1 MIDLTEELK
10 AKAMQGMH
18 LPPLRLDP
26 AAIRTVMINEVVP
39 ERPEDDFYGNAPAPL
54 YLSTA
59 LPLFRRAGLQ
69 AASIREV
76 TDNGIYI
83 TNAVKTPKRETTV
96 PQVMIEESLPVL
108 ERELSLFP
116 NLRAVMLMGDV
127 AKKAFNLI
135 VRKRTG
141 KNAIPSGSTY
151 QLRRTPFHAMGL
163 RVFPSYI
170 MTGRNLLI
178 EKSKMA
184 MAAEDIRAMLE
195 FIRSQEQPGQPSGQ
209 GKQ

>member
-10 AKAMQGMH
+10 AMAAPGMQ
-18 LPPLRLDP
+18 LPPLRVDP

-39 ERPEDDFYGNAPAPL
+39 ECPENDFYGSAPAPL

-59 LPLFRRAGLQ
+59 LTLFRQAGFP
-69 AASIREV
+69 ASSIHDV
-76 TDNGIYI
+76 TDAGIYI

-96 PQVMIEESLPVL
+96 PQAMIEESLPVL

-127 AKKAFNLI
+127 AKKAFNMI
-135 VRKRTG
+135 ARGRTG
-141 KNAIPSGSTY
+141 KNAIPPGSTY
-151 QLRRTPFHAMGL
+151 KLRRTPFHAMGL
-163 RVFPSYI
+163 RIFPSYI
-170 MTGRNLLI
+170 MTGRNILI
-178 EKSKMA
+178 EKSKMT

-195 FIRSQEQPGQPSGQ
+195 FIHGQEQPVASSGKGQ
-209 GKQ
+209 

>member
-10 AKAMQGMH
+10 ARAVQGMH
-18 LPPLRLDP
+18 LPPLRLDS

-54 YLSTA
+54 
-59 LPLFRRAGLQ
+59 PLFRRAGLP

-96 PQVMIEESLPVL
+96 PQAMIEESLPVL

-116 NLRAVMLMGDV
+116 NLRAVMLMGGV

>member
-10 AKAMQGMH
+10 ARAVKGMH

-59 LPLFRRAGLQ
+59 LPLFRRAGLP

-96 PQVMIEESLPVL
+96 PQAMIEESLPVL

>member
-1 MIDLTEELK
+1 MIDLAEELK
-10 AKAMQGMH
+10 DFDGRGMH
-18 LPPLRLDP
+18 LPSLRTDP
-26 AAIRTVMINEVVP
+26 AAIRAVMINEVVP
-39 ERPEDDFYGNAPAPL
+39 ERPEDDFYGSAPAPL

-59 LPLFRRAGLQ
+59 LPLFRQAGLPS
-69 AASIREV
+69 ASIREV
-76 TDNGIYI
+76 TGSGVYI

-96 PQVMIEESLPVL
+96 PQAMIEESLPVL

-135 VRKRTG
+135 ARRKTG
-141 KNAIPSGSTY
+141 KNAIPAGSTY
-151 QLRRTPFHAMGL
+151 KLRGTVFYSMGW
-163 RVFPSYI
+163 RIFPSYI
-170 MTGRNLLI
+170 MTGRNILI

-195 FIRSQEQPGQPSGQ
+195 FIRS
-209 GKQ
+209 